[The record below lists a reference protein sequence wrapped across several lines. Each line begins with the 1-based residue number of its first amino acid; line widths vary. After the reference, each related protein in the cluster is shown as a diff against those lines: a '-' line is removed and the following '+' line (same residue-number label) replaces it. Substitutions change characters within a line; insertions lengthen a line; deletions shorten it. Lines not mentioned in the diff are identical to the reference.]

1 MDRPKRIGWHRLE
14 VTRTVSSRRED
25 HLTTERPWHPFD
37 RLASSYDEWY
47 ASPLGRFVDKVER
60 EALFDLLQ
68 PEPGE
73 LMVDVGSGTGRYV
86 GRLSKRGI
94 RAIGLEPS
102 SPMLAVAKE
111 RWGGTASYVRAVA
124 EQLPF
129 CDGVFDAV
137 LSVTTLEFVANVRA
151 ALSEAARVLKPGGR
165 LVIGALNSEGP
176 WAASRRKSDSPM
188 WKSAHFF
195 AEHELRA
202 LLEPFGDVTL
212 MHAVY
217 VPPGSGLPSC
227 IFRLVEWIGAHT
239 KPSTGAFI
247 AARVDV
253 RR

>member
-1 MDRPKRIGWHRLE
+1 MGGIN
-14 VTRTVSSRRED
+14 
-25 HLTTERPWHPFD
+25 LTSEPPWQSFD
-37 RLASSYDEWY
+37 RLAPSYDEWY

-60 EALFDLLQ
+60 KALFNLLQ

-73 LMVDVGSGTGRYV
+73 LTLDVGCGTGRYV
-86 GRLSKRGI
+86 ELLSKRGV

-102 SPMLAVAKE
+102 SPMLVVAKE

-129 CDGVFDAV
+129 RDGVFDAV

-165 LVIGALNSEGP
+165 LVIGVLNSEGS
-176 WAASRRKSDSPM
+176 WAASRRKAGSPM
-188 WKSAHFF
+188 WKGAHFF
-195 AEHELRA
+195 AEDQLRA
-202 LLEPFGDVTL
+202 LLDSFGVVTL
-212 MHAVY
+212 RHAVY
-217 VPPGSGLPSC
+217 VPPGSRLPSC
-227 IFRLVEWIGAHT
+227 IFPFVEWIGAHT
-239 KPSTGAFI
+239 RPSAGAFM